1 MLQRIGLQS
10 SNKYVHYYY
19 GDGVAQ
25 RFVVE
30 LGGDGLVH
38 IAIIGYV
45 NKLTSLAALF

>member
-30 LGGDGLVH
+30 LGGGGLVH
-38 IAIIGYV
+38 ITMYV
-45 NKLTSLAALF
+45 NELTTLAALF